1 MAAVGPP
8 PPKNAAGL
16 LLQGGRFGWAVVN
29 LLVAAGYFGLGW
41 LVSAFFSAYGLF
53 PAPIWLPT
61 ALAMVAAIAGGWR
74 VFPGIFIGSFA
85 ANAVLFAAPL
95 HVSTILSLTNAL
107 GPVLGA
113 IALRWRRPD
122 QGLFTSF
129 GGAIWFLVCTTL
141 LSPAVSATGG
151 TVALAIGRPLDW
163 VQIYSTW
170 VGWWLCDG
178 GGTLYLAPALLL
190 WLGLEEGAAADK
202 PAVPAAF
209 DRQYLLIWLTIAVVS
224 SVLFLSPPL
233 NSSHLREVFPFLLV
247 VPLSWVALR
256 MSLRWAYTLVSVVAV
271 TAAVGTVA
279 GFGPFQGNSLANP
292 LQMVNLLV
300 VVLAMN
306 VLTIVALVSEL
317 HRAQRENRVKSMFLA
332 NTSHELRTPL
342 NAILGFSSML
352 DSETLGPT
360 VGKKSA
366 EYGRIIH
373 SAGEHLLSLINGLL
387 DLSKIEAGRFVLN
400 DGDHPIHEAIED
412 ALALVAVEAQAKSLD
427 LAVSVQ
433 PAELAVRAD
442 AQALRQILLNLVGNA
457 VKFTPA
463 GGRIGISA
471 AVGAGGAL
479 AIEVCDTGI
488 GIPAERLGRLFTPF
502 ERLHRDTAPEIAGS
516 GLGLCVTRGLVA
528 LHGGTIAVESEVGRG
543 TSVTVTFPAERACV
557 PAISFAEAAE

>member
-1 MAAVGPP
+1 MAAVEPP
-8 PPKNAAGL
+8 APKNAAGL
-16 LLQGGRFGWAVVN
+16 LLRGGWFGWALAN
-29 LLVAAGYFGLGW
+29 LLVAAVYFGLGW

-85 ANAVLFAAPL
+85 ANAVLFSAPL
-95 HVSTILSLTNAL
+95 HISAILSLTNAL
-107 GPVLGA
+107 GPMLGA

-122 QGLFTSF
+122 KGLFTSF

-190 WLGLEEGAAADK
+190 WLGLEEGAAGDK

-209 DRQYLLIWLTIAVVS
+209 DRQYLLIWLAIAVVS
-224 SVLFLSPPL
+224 IVLFLSPPL
-233 NSSHLREVFPFLLV
+233 NGSHLREVFPFLLV

-279 GFGPFQGNSLANP
+279 GFGPFRGNSLANP

-352 DSETLGPT
+352 DSAVMGPAAA
-360 VGKKSA
+360 GKYA
-366 EYGRIIH
+366 EYARIIH

-387 DLSKIEAGRFVLN
+387 DLSKIEAGRFALS
-400 DGDHPIHEAIED
+400 DGEQELAEAIED
-412 ALALVAVEAQAKSLD
+412 ALALVSVETQAKSLAV
-427 LAVSVQ
+427 AVSAT
-433 PAELAVRAD
+433 PEGIALRAD

-471 AVGAGGAL
+471 ALGAGGAL
-479 AIEVCDTGI
+479 TIEVRDTGI
-488 GIPAERLGRLFTPF
+488 GIPAETLGRLFTPF

-516 GLGLCVTRGLVA
+516 GLGLCIARGLVG
-528 LHGGTIAVESEVGRG
+528 LHGGTIAVASEAGRG
-543 TSVTVTFPAERACV
+543 TSVTVTFPADRVIA
-557 PAISFAEAAE
+557 PAKAFAEAAE